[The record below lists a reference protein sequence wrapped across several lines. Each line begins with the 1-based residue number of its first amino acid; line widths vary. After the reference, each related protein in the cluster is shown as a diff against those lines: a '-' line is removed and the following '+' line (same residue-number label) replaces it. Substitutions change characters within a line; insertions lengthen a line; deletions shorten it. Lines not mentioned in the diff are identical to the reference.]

1 MANRFWVGGTATWDG
16 TAGTK
21 WATTSGGAGGA
32 AVPTAADDVFFDAA
46 SGAVSVTL
54 GNGAVALSIN
64 CTGFTG
70 TWLGASSANTVTVA
84 GSITLSSTMTQSA
97 ANTFVITGTGTITS
111 AGKSFNTLT
120 INGAGITVTLGSALS
135 LSGGLT
141 LTQGTLTTSASNYSI
156 TAATLNAAGSLV
168 RTLTLN
174 ASTVT
179 LTVAGATWTSQSN
192 NFTFNAGTSTIN
204 FNGAGGFISCNTN
217 GGATFYNV
225 TVSSS
230 STGFAISNSS
240 NSFNTL
246 TLPSPTAGNT
256 YQVNLPDSQTQ
267 TITTLIAAGSG
278 PTGRLQ
284 ITSTSFVA
292 TSTLAVTTYTTKSDV
307 DFLAIIATGAS
318 APWSGTRLG
327 NMGSNSNIT
336 FAAAKTVYWN
346 LGGSQNWSA
355 TGWAATSGGAP
366 SSTNFPLAQD
376 TAVFDNTGSAGTVT
390 IEKSWAIGSLNM
402 SSRTSAMTLNQSLYA
417 TISGNL
423 TCGSGVTYTGI
434 TNYFVGNSNQ
444 TITSAGK
451 TLAAVYIY
459 KTAGTVS
466 LGDALLLSGPMQVAG
481 PCTFNAVSYNVT
493 VQTFQIPAAYAAT
506 VNMGSGLWTLTSTA
520 AVWAFNAT
528 ATLNKG
534 TANILLSDTTT
545 TSRQF
550 FGAGKS
556 YNKLTIGGTT
566 GISTLT
572 ITGGANTFTEIAST
586 KTVAHTI
593 TFPAATTT
601 TVGDFTVAGSSGNVV
616 TINSSSAGSAATLS
630 KSSGIVNV
638 NYLSIRDSTAT
649 GGATWYA
656 GANST
661 NVSNNTGWIFSG
673 VPSGS
678 GMMMTFFPV

>member
-1 MANRFWVGGTATWDG
+1 MASRYWVGGTATWDG

-46 SGAVSVTL
+46 SGAVTVTVSS
-54 GNGAVALSIN
+54 GSVALSIN

-70 TWLGASSANTVTVA
+70 TLSGGGTVTVSGSVTIVA
-84 GSITLSSTMTQSA
+84 GMTISG
-97 ANTFVITGTGTITS
+97 TFNWVINGTGTFTS
-111 AGKSFNTLT
+111 GGKSFSTFT
-120 INGAGITVTLGSALS
+120 VNGSGITVTLGSALS
-135 LSGGLT
+135 LSGEFQ
-141 LTQGTLTTSASNYSI
+141 LTQGTFTTSASNYSI
-156 TAATLNAAGSLV
+156 TASNFSSGVVSI

-174 ASTVT
+174 ASTFT
-179 LTVAGATWTSQSN
+179 ITGGLWNSATN

-204 FNGAGGFISCNTN
+204 FTAGSALLST
-217 GGATFYNV
+217 GGLTFYNV
-225 TVSSS
+225 TLSSGT
-230 STGFAISNSS
+230 TGFQIGSGNLT
-240 NSFNTL
+240 FNTL
-246 TLPSPTAGNT
+246 TLPAPTAGNL
-256 YQVNLPDSQTQ
+256 YQFSIPSGATQ
-267 TITTLIAAGSG
+267 TIATLVAAGSG
-278 PTGRLQ
+278 PTGRIQ
-284 ITSTSFVA
+284 IVEATYTSTSTLSVA
-292 TSTLAVTTYTTKSDV
+292 TYTTKSDV
-307 DFLAIIATGAS
+307 DFLGVIAAGAS
-318 APWSGTRLG
+318 SPWSGTRLG
-327 NMGSNSNIT
+327 NMGSNTNIT

-346 LGGSQNWSA
+346 LAGTQNWSA
-355 TGWAATSGGAP
+355 TGWAASSGGAP

-390 IEKSWAIGSLNM
+390 IEKGWAIGTLNM
-402 SSRTSAMTLNQSLYA
+402 SSRTSAMTLNQSVTA
-417 TISGNL
+417 TVSGNF

-434 TNYFVGNSNQ
+434 SNYFAGNSNQ

-451 TLAAVYIY
+451 TFVDVYIY
-459 KTAGTVS
+459 KTAGTVT
-466 LGDALLLSGPMQVAG
+466 LADALLLSGPMQVAG
-481 PCTFNAVSYNVT
+481 ACTFNAVSYNVT
-493 VQTFQIPAAYAAT
+493 VATFAIPAAYAAT

-520 AVWAFNAT
+520 SVWAFNAT
-528 ATLNKG
+528 ATLNKD
-534 TANILLSDTTT
+534 TANILLSDTST

-556 YNKLTIGGTT
+556 YNKLTIGGAT

-593 TFPAATTT
+593 TFPASTTT
-601 TVGDFTVAGSSGNVV
+601 TVGDFTVAGSLGNVV

-630 KSSGIVNV
+630 KSSGIVDV

-661 NVSNNTGWIFSG
+661 NVSNNTGWLFSNA
-673 VPSGS
+673 PSGS